1 MDKHSDKQ
9 QIKEVPPEVEA
20 LVLTLQQELKT
31 GQKRTNWAIGKE
43 LTETLG
49 KFDIP
54 QEHKKLLICEWE
66 ETCKMDYETL
76 CLCMRFYELH
86 PDFDQVEDRI
96 SWEHYA
102 VLVTV
107 PEGRERIAYEEKVF
121 DQNLSVQDLKNIIQ
135 KDRDTLEN
143 HLKKASL
150 IIPMVRIEPFIYR
163 LKEIR
168 NKVMVDL
175 GLSIATRIK
184 VQNFLEDGVVKIQ
197 DTGSSDDGYKFTAVD
212 KVPNPH
218 YIYKAHVLNILDDD
232 VLELDIHAGFGVG
245 IKKEVRLRGVYS
257 RPMASENKQRARE
270 YIEGCLKEC
279 EFIAVR
285 TYWQESFESYLAD
298 VFYDK
303 DVTDFVELTKTGKY
317 LNQELL
323 DKGLAGR
330 YFD

>member
-1 MDKHSDKQ
+1 
-9 QIKEVPPEVEA
+9 
-20 LVLTLQQELKT
+20 
-31 GQKRTNWAIGKE
+31 
-43 LTETLG
+43 
-49 KFDIP
+49 
-54 QEHKKLLICEWE
+54 
-66 ETCKMDYETL
+66 
-76 CLCMRFYELH
+76 
-86 PDFDQVEDRI
+86 
-96 SWEHYA
+96 
-102 VLVTV
+102 
-107 PEGRERIAYEEKVF
+107 
-121 DQNLSVQDLKNIIQ
+121 
-135 KDRDTLEN
+135 
-143 HLKKASL
+143 LKKASL